1 MGANPQQAQ
10 LQAQQQA
17 QENQLEAARESVAQ
31 AVKKGEKLSKQLRQR
46 AGKYRD
52 RADKTQGQM
61 LGFLGDENDPSSY
74 YSRIQNEFGPFMTGE
89 QSRWQTQLNE
99 GDFPV
104 LGSPS
109 HQRFE
114 NTLVNSANMY
124 DQYIKRGLDEIQP
137 RFAAISKDPAFNLQY
152 DQRAMDVAQGNI
164 NQDQVKRLTTWNV

>member
-1 MGANPQQAQ
+1 MGANPQTAQ
-10 LQAQQQA
+10 LQAQ
-17 QENQLEAARESVAQ
+17 ENQFEAVQASVAQ
-31 AVKKGEKLSKQLRQR
+31 AVKKGEKLSKELSKQR

-114 NTLVNSANMY
+114 DTLVKSANMY

-152 DQRAMDVAQGNI
+152 DQRAMDLAQGNI